1 MASNAQKLSA
11 ASEFIA
17 DAPPG
22 EMNEVLAGK
31 YSSFFMFVDG
41 DLRTILEKNSDHE
54 FVPSLEKY
62 NMEQFINFK
71 SDESDRRVPV
81 LLERS

>member
-1 MASNAQKLSA
+1 
-11 ASEFIA
+11 
-17 DAPPG
+17 
-22 EMNEVLAGK
+22 
-31 YSSFFMFVDG
+31 MFVDG

-81 LLERS
+81 LAERS